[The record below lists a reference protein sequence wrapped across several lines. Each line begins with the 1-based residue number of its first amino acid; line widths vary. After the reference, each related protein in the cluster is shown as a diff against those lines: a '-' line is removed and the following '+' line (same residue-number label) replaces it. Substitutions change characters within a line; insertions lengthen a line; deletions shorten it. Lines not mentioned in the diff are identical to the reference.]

1 MKPEPGGRFDV
12 NGLDELVH
20 GRMRLGI
27 MAYVTGAGEADFIA
41 LRDHLETTNGNL
53 STHLTKLEEAGYVA
67 LDRTIADKRTR
78 TIVSVRPE
86 GRRALRAY
94 VARMAQLVEELGE

>member
-1 MKPEPGGRFDV
+1 MKPDAAGRFDV
-12 NGLDELVH
+12 SGIDELVH

-27 MAYVTGAGEADFIA
+27 MAYVTGAGEADFIS

-53 STHLTKLEEAGYVA
+53 STHLTKLEEAGYVT

-78 TIVSVRPE
+78 TIVGVTE
-86 GRRALRAY
+86 KGRQALRAY